1 MTSTTVPTPAAQPAT
16 QPAIRCAGVTR
27 TYGSGNAAVQ
37 ALRGVDL
44 EIRAGELLMLE
55 GPSGSGKTTLVSVL
69 AGLMQRDG
77 GDCSV
82 FDHDYSQMSIKE
94 TTLFRGRNIGFVFQT
109 FNLIPALTAAEN
121 AATPLLISGTK
132 RRPAIDRACSV
143 LRELGLDDRM
153 MGSLPADL
161 SGGQQ
166 QRVAIARAIVHNP
179 RLVVCDEP
187 TSALDRE
194 SGHMVM
200 ELMRRFALGKDRVLV
215 VVTHDAR
222 IFEFAD
228 RIARMEDGRI
238 TRIEQP
244 PPRSDQP
251 KNHS

>member
-1 MTSTTVPTPAAQPAT
+1 MPTPADPTAK

-37 ALRGVDL
+37 ALRGIDL
-44 EIRAGELLMLE
+44 QIRAGELLMLE
-55 GPSGSGKTTLVSVL
+55 GPSGSGKTTLLSVL

-77 GDCSV
+77 GDCAV
-82 FDHDYSQMSIKE
+82 FDHDYHQMSLTE

-121 AATPLLISGTK
+121 AATPLLIGGAK
-132 RRPAIDRACSV
+132 RRAALDQACSV
-143 LRELGLDDRM
+143 LREMGLDDRM
-153 MGSLPADL
+153 MRSLPADL

-200 ELMRRFALGKDRVLV
+200 ELLRRFALGKDRVLV

-238 TRIEQP
+238 TRIGEP
-244 PPRSDQP
+244 PPRSGQP
-251 KNHS
+251 PDHS